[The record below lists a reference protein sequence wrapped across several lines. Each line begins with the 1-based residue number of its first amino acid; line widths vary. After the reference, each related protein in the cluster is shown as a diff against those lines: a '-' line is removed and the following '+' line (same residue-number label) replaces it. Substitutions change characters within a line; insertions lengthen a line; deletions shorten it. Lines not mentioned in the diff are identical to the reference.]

1 MRRWWNGRH
10 ACFRRMCPFGREG
23 SNPFLRILE
32 RWPSSVRH
40 RTRNPA
46 SGFIFTRGFKSRPF
60 LLEQTR
66 HELRSSCLFCYF
78 IPASRRPSARR
89 AKSSKPRASPRTE
102 GCRPAAWI
110 PASSLA
116 FDFFGLAKA
125 AGQVVPK
132 CFAAVDK
139 ASLADRE
146 EEIFILDS
154 YCWFFATDH
163 LQNGRVDIWCW
174 HKDGARYNKG
184 YLSSHIV
191 LDCNG

>member
-46 SGFIFTRGFKSRPF
+46 SGFSSRAGSNPVLSF
-60 LLEQTR
+60 HHSKR
-66 HELRSSCLFCYF
+66 HELHISCLFYYL
-78 IPASRRPSARR
+78 IPASRRPSAKR
-89 AKSSKPRASPRTE
+89 AKSSKLRASPRTE

-116 FDFFGLAKA
+116 LIPS
-125 AGQVVPK
+125 VLPK
-132 CFAAVDK
+132 RLVKLFQSVF
-139 ASLADRE
+139 R
-146 EEIFILDS
+146 
-154 YCWFFATDH
+154 
-163 LQNGRVDIWCW
+163 R
-174 HKDGARYNKG
+174 
-184 YLSSHIV
+184 
-191 LDCNG
+191 